1 MDQGGDKPRPVVLRH
16 FVPLCIVGKERCN
29 RRYYP
34 FTLLNGAGSLRLLTC
49 GMDENKL
56 AGVAISVGCKL
67 SSKGRKY
74 CNYTNKPGSAMSTP

>member
-1 MDQGGDKPRPVVLRH
+1 MPASCLSVSLRY
-16 FVPLCIVGKERCN
+16 FVPLCIVVKERSN

-34 FTLLNGAGSLRLLTC
+34 FTLLDGGNLLC
-49 GMDENKL
+49 LLNCVVDENKL

-74 CNYTNKPGSAMSTP
+74 CKYTNKPGRTMVNH